1 MAEPLGVDARL
12 RLARQVLSPSDEH
25 QRRVRSALAARL
37 AAEGQTATL
46 PVRAVRVGRR
56 IASPRLSRALEAAA
70 LVAAGFGLGVWFAET
85 RAPETAAPSAAR
97 ALADA
102 EPREEVPPEPAREA
116 PLRAEPSQ
124 QPASPS
130 PPQAEPAVALSA
142 SSSAAAEASN
152 ARSRP
157 AKPSSTGA
165 HGRERTGAPSRAAA
179 ADGFAEELSLL
190 RRAERAT
197 RSGDALLARSLIAE
211 LDARFPKTALR
222 QERAALLVLV
232 ACATGEPAAQAGAR
246 EFMERHEQS
255 VHLDR
260 IRSACQLDSAGS
272 DSAGSDSARS
282 DSARSTPE

>member
-25 QRRVRSALAARL
+25 RRRVRSALAARL
-37 AAEGQTATL
+37 AAEGQTAT
-46 PVRAVRVGRR
+46 VRVGRR

-70 LVAAGFGLGVWFAET
+70 LVAAGFVLGVWFAET
-85 RAPETAAPSAAR
+85 RPPEAAAPLANHAS
-97 ALADA
+97 ADA
-102 EPREEVPPEPAREA
+102 DQRVEAPPEPAPA
-116 PLRAEPSQ
+116 SPTRAEPSQ
-124 QPASPS
+124 AQ
-130 PPQAEPAVALSA
+130 PAVAVSA
-142 SSSAAAEASN
+142 ASSAAAEPSN

-157 AKPSSTGA
+157 AKASSTGA
-165 HGRERTGAPSRAAA
+165 HGRERTGAPSRATA
-179 ADGFAEELSLL
+179 ADGFAEELALL

-255 VHLDR
+255 VHIDR
-260 IRSACQLDSAGS
+260 IRSACQLDSATS
-272 DSAGSDSARS
+272 DSAISDTAG
-282 DSARSTPE
+282 STPE

>member
-25 QRRVRSALAARL
+25 RRRVRSALAARL
-37 AAEGQTATL
+37 AAEGQAATL
-46 PVRAVRVGRR
+46 PVRAVRVARR

-70 LVAAGFGLGVWFAET
+70 LVAAGFVLGVWFAET
-85 RAPETAAPSAAR
+85 RPPEAAAPSAAR
-97 ALADA
+97 APADA
-102 EPREEVPPEPAREA
+102 ERWEEAPPEPARVA
-116 PLRAEPSQ
+116 PTRAEPSQ

-130 PPQAEPAVALSA
+130 TPPAEPAVALSA
-142 SSSAAAEASN
+142 ASSAATETSN

-157 AKPSSTGA
+157 AKSSSTGA
-165 HGRERTGAPSRAAA
+165 NGRERTGTVSRATA
-179 ADGFAEELSLL
+179 ADGFAEELALL

-232 ACATGEPAAQAGAR
+232 ACATGEPAAQSAAR
-246 EFMERHEQS
+246 EFMQRHEQS

-272 DSAGSDSARS
+272 DTVG
-282 DSARSTPE
+282 STPE